1 VCICVKNVLVWI
13 EVCGERKRVRNMAR
27 MFLSFGKIVFDVWFA
42 VRIIL
47 KCRLCCEKCIDRNL
61 CEE

>member
-1 VCICVKNVLVWI
+1 
-13 EVCGERKRVRNMAR
+13 
-27 MFLSFGKIVFDVWFA
+27 MFLSFGKNVFDVWFA

-61 CEE
+61 CD